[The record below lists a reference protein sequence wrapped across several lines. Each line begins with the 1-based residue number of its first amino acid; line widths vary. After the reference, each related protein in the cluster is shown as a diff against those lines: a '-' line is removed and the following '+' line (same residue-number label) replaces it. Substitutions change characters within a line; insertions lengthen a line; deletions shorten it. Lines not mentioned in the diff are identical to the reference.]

1 MSESHPQPP
10 ALPSTPPASGTF
22 AIAFH
27 RSLLFKHA
35 VFVAIVVTV
44 TAGALGH
51 LAYVLAR
58 GMLQRNIHDRLTLV
72 AAERSRLVETNI
84 AMRLQQVTLIASRT
98 EVALLLR
105 ERASQPVD
113 DKELQRK
120 VERILSAILRTS
132 EGLRQI
138 CVVDADGSTLAV
150 VGMEPN
156 LRRPASFRA
165 DPVFRAGLEDSTIS
179 MPRQEGDRF
188 VDWAA
193 APIDVGSEKP
203 AAVLMVELDLTKL
216 LKAALDPGDLGAT
229 GQIVIGWPTEDG
241 IRHVTRTETSVV
253 TSPLSRDVDGL
264 LQSASSGR
272 YSTGVEE
279 IAGDERVVAM
289 QPLHYPVGQGQSCG
303 LLAMIDDVEAYAP
316 VASLRRNLLV
326 LQVLLLISGVAAS
339 YLVARRLTRPII
351 RLAST
356 ASSIAAG
363 NLTHRADVGTQDE
376 LGVMAASFNQMTEQL
391 VESKNELERRVEL
404 RTAELNESQTELK
417 RQTRIL
423 RSVLDSMSDG
433 VIVADPGGKFLVW
446 NAAADRIIGVGPQ
459 DLDLGE
465 WPLVYGC
472 FLSDGMTV
480 CPADELPLVQAIRG
494 TTLTDFELF
503 IRNPAVPEGVW
514 ISVNAAPLRNSSGE
528 LRGGVAVFRDV
539 TAARKANEEIQLREE
554 MNRAILATAHEA
566 FVTIDRDSVIRQWNE
581 QAERTFGWPA
591 AEAIGRTLTET
602 IIPPEF
608 VEAHRRGIE
617 RFYQTGEGP
626 VLNRRLELTARH
638 RDGREFPIEITI
650 MPVWLGN
657 SYLFAA
663 FVHDISEQ
671 KQAQRELQLARERA
685 EAASLAKSEFLANMS
700 HEIRTPMNAI
710 IGMTELV
717 LDTSLNPAQREYLT
731 MVQESGEALL
741 SVINDILDFSKIESG
756 RFDLDHAPFDL
767 RDLLG
772 DTMKALAVRAHRK
785 GLELACHVDAN
796 VPKILIGDRHRLR
809 QIVVN
814 LVGNAVKFTDAGE
827 VVLDVSCQE
836 SSPQRVTLH
845 VLVQDTGIGVSPDK
859 QKIIFQ
865 AFEQA
870 DDSSTRRFHG
880 TGLGLAICAR
890 LVDLM
895 GGRIW
900 VESDGQNGSTFHF
913 TAQFDVG
920 VARPEPARSERE
932 ALLHGVR
939 ALVVDDNRT
948 NCRILEEVLR
958 TWEMKPVTATSGKG
972 ALEALRRERAA
983 GVPFDLVLM
992 DGHMPDMDGF
1002 AVVEEIR
1009 GDAELSDIG
1018 VVMLTSS
1025 GFRDAARCQ
1034 RLGIGACL
1042 TKPAKQS
1049 ELFDAVCDCLGAA
1062 RLPNE
1067 PESSIPDL
1075 DEYRIAPLR
1084 ILLAEDNVV
1093 NQRLAQG
1100 LLEPRGHLLTIVGNG
1115 EEAVR
1120 AWEAGAFD
1128 LILMDVQMP
1137 AMDGLDATRTIR
1149 RREAT
1154 LGTHI
1159 PIVAM
1164 TAHAIKGDR
1173 ERCLEAGMDEYI
1185 AKPVR
1190 PRELYSLLQRL
1201 MGGHARSAGF
1211 SGNGSENPA
1220 AQAPLD
1226 GAADSAVE
1234 RRESPPPD
1242 HAVDGAAAP
1251 SFDWEQ
1257 SRKRSAL
1264 NEEVFEELAGLFVTQ
1279 YPQLM
1284 GEIHEALESGD
1295 AAKARRAAHT
1305 LKGSESVFL
1314 GPMGDSMVWKLESAA
1329 KEGDLEGARRLVPE
1343 VQAEAERLIAGLTSH
1358 GTTTAS

>member
-1 MSESHPQPP
+1 MSETDIKSPAPP
-10 ALPSTPPASGTF
+10 PRPTAPGRF
-22 AIAFH
+22 AIAIH

-35 VFVAIVVTV
+35 VFVAIVVTL

-98 EVALLLR
+98 EVALLLKEHADR
-105 ERASQPVD
+105 PVEA
-113 DKELQRK
+113 KELQGK

-138 CVVDADGSTLAV
+138 CVVGADGTTLAV
-150 VGMEPN
+150 VGIEPN
-156 LRRPASFRA
+156 LPRPASFRS
-165 DPVFRAGLEDSTIS
+165 DPVFRAGLKDSTIS

-193 APIDVGSEKP
+193 APIEIGSDEP
-203 AAVLMVELDLTKL
+203 AAVLMVELDLTRL
-216 LKAALDPGDLGAT
+216 LKAALDPDDLGET
-229 GQIVIGWPTEDG
+229 GQIVIGWPTAEG
-241 IRHVTRTETSVV
+241 IRHVTRADASVTTV
-253 TSPLSRDVDGL
+253 PASRSIDDL
-264 LQSASSGR
+264 LRSASYGR
-272 YSTGVEE
+272 YSSGVET
-279 IAGDERVVAM
+279 IAGDDMVVAM
-289 QPLHYPVGQGQSCG
+289 QPLNYPVGQGQTCG
-303 LLAMIDDVEAYAP
+303 LLAMIDDIEAYAP

-326 LQVLLLISGVAAS
+326 LQVLLLIAGVAAS
-339 YLVARRLTRPII
+339 FLVARRLTQPII

-363 NLTHRADVGTQDE
+363 NLSHRAEVGTQDE
-376 LGVMAASFNQMTEQL
+376 LGVMATSFNRMTEQL
-391 VESKNELERRVEL
+391 VESKSELERRVDL
-404 RTAELNESQTELK
+404 RTAELNESQKELK

-433 VIVADPGGKFLVW
+433 VIVADPAGKFLVW

-459 DLDLGE
+459 EVDPGE

-472 FLSDGMTV
+472 FLGDGVTV
-480 CPADELPLVQAIRG
+480 CPSDELPLVQAIRG
-494 TTLTDFELF
+494 VSLTDFELF

-514 ISVNAAPLRNSSGE
+514 ISVNATPLRNSSGE

-566 FVTIDRDSVIRQWNE
+566 FVAIDRDSVIRQWNE

-617 RFYQTGEGP
+617 RFYQTGDGP
-626 VLNRRLELTARH
+626 VLNRRLELSARH

-685 EAASLAKSEFLANMS
+685 EGASLAKSEFLANMS

-731 MVQESGEALL
+731 MVQESGESLL
-741 SVINDILDFSKIESG
+741 AVINDILDFSKIESG

-785 GLELACHVDAN
+785 GLELACHVDAD
-796 VPKILIGDRHRLR
+796 VPPVLIGDRHRLR

-827 VVLDVSCQE
+827 VVLDVSCDGPSAE
-836 SSPQRVTLH
+836 SVMLH
-845 VLVQDTGIGVSPDK
+845 VLVQDTGIGVPPDK
-859 QKIIFQ
+859 QKVIFQ

-913 TAQFDVG
+913 TARFDVG
-920 VARPEPARSERE
+920 TQRPEPSRSERE

-958 TWEMKPVTATSGKG
+958 NWEMQPVVAMNGKG
-972 ALEALRRERAA
+972 ALEAMRREREA
-983 GVPFDLVLM
+983 GVPFDLVLV

-1002 AVVEEIR
+1002 AVVEAIR
-1009 GDAELSDIG
+1009 GDAELSDVG

-1034 RLGIGACL
+1034 RLGICACL

-1067 PESSIPDL
+1067 SEGVLPTL
-1075 DEYRIAPLR
+1075 DEFRIAPLR
-1084 ILLAEDNVV
+1084 VLLAEDNVV

-1120 AWEAGAFD
+1120 AWEAGQFD

-1137 AMDGLDATRTIR
+1137 VMDGLEATRTIR
-1149 RREAT
+1149 RREEA

-1190 PRELYSLLQRL
+1190 PRELYALLHRL
-1201 MGGHARSAGF
+1201 LGGRASDVQSH
-1211 SGNGSENPA
+1211 SGNGAVHAAEIATDDLATTRHDRDEPSHDGHATPA
-1220 AQAPLD
+1220 PTF
-1226 GAADSAVE
+1226 S
-1234 RRESPPPD
+1234 
-1242 HAVDGAAAP
+1242 
-1251 SFDWEQ
+1251 WEH
-1257 SRKRSAL
+1257 SLKRSAL
-1264 NEEVFEELAGLFVTQ
+1264 NEDVFRELAGLFVTQ
-1279 YPQLM
+1279 YPELM
-1284 GEIHEALESGD
+1284 REIREALESRD
-1295 AAKARRAAHT
+1295 AVKLRRAAHT

-1314 GPMGDSMVWKLESAA
+1314 GPMGDSTVWKLESAA
-1329 KEGDLEGARRLVPE
+1329 KDGDFDSARNLIPYV
-1343 VQAEAERLIAGLTSH
+1343 ATEAESLLHGLQEHLTRTPS
-1358 GTTTAS
+1358 S